1 MCVFQL
7 NTVRELVSNYDL
19 DGLNLDFVCMAS
31 FLDVGHQW
39 GKGDELAQWVC
50 SVRQMILQVR
60 PKRGHS

>member
-39 GKGDELAQWVC
+39 EKRDERGA
-50 SVRQMILQVR
+50 VRQMILQVR